1 MDKPAVSTVAS
12 ASGGKNEQL
21 VSLVVDDV
29 PVAQVLQTLAEM
41 QQKIWS

>member
-1 MDKPAVSTVAS
+1 
-12 ASGGKNEQL
+12 

-41 QQKIWS
+41 QQKIWSWRLTSAVRCRFI